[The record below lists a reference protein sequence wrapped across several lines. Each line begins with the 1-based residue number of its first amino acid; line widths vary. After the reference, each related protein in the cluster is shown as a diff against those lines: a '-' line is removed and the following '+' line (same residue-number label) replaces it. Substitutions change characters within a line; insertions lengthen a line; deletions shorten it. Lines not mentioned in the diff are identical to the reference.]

1 MDEKMFGKLIDL
13 NSILDFGN
21 MWYIL
26 EEGDCMIIIWGIVIV
41 LDWLCINKK
50 LFVISLCGSSF

>member
-26 EEGDCMIIIWGIVIV
+26 EEEDYMIIIWGIVIV
-41 LDWLCINKK
+41 LDWL
-50 LFVISLCGSSF
+50 